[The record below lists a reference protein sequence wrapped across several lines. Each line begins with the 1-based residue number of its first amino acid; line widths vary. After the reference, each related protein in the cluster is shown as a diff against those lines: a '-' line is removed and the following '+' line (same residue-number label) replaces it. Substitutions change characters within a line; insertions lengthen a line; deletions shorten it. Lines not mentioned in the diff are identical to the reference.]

1 MRIDD
6 TNVGKNIS
14 VTADA
19 KNYDF
24 RNILGLMSN
33 FELSFDKQNV
43 FEYFAE
49 FLWSAALRTEIF
61 QMFIWINS

>member
-19 KNYDF
+19 KKYDF
-24 RNILGLMSN
+24 RNILIFRASSHTLSELA
-33 FELSFDKQNV
+33 ELSF
-43 FEYFAE
+43 
-49 FLWSAALRTEIF
+49 W
-61 QMFIWINS
+61 